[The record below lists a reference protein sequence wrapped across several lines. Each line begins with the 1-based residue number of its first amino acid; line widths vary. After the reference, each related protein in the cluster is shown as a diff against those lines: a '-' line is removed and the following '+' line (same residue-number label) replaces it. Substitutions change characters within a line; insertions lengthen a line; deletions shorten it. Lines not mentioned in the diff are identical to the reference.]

1 MRSVNHDVTRRL
13 LCVASLCECAINV
26 KGVWVCVWV
35 MESMSWPCLSY
46 RPGASD
52 PEVTEDQ
59 LAARLAGD
67 PDVIVAQQDA
77 GPTQAAPTLAYDQ
90 GI

>member
-1 MRSVNHDVTRRL
+1 MTSQDVCCVWRACVNVPLMWR
-13 LCVASLCECAINV
+13 EC
-26 KGVWVCVWV
+26 VCVCVLV